1 MGWNWRKS
9 INFGPLR
16 INLTK
21 RGTGYSAGVRG
32 FRMGRNAKGQ
42 NYNQISI
49 PGTGIYKR
57 TVSNQRGNAGRT
69 LAVVLVIAILAV
81 LVRLLLK

>member
-9 INFGPLR
+9 INVGPLR

-21 RGTGYSAGVRG
+21 RGIGYSAGVRG

-57 TVSNQRGNAGRT
+57 TTSGQGHKGGRT
-69 LAVVLVIAILAV
+69 VAMVLLISLLIV

>member
-9 INFGPLR
+9 INVGPLR

-21 RGTGYSAGVRG
+21 RGIGYSAGVRG

-42 NYNQISI
+42 DYNQISI

-57 TVSNQRGNAGRT
+57 TVSGQGGKGGRR
-69 LAVVLVIAILAV
+69 LAFVLIIAL
-81 LVRLLLK
+81 LVALIRLLLK